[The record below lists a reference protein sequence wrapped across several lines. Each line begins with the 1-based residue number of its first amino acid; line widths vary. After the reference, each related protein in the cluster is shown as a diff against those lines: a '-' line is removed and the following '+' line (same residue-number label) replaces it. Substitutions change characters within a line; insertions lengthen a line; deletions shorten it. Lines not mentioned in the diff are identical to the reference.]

1 MSVITMK
8 TQEIQIIVEVFKDVS
23 GQQYPTGSVVR
34 TCSSWRGMVQVRFL
48 GSWSTRSANE
58 RKKIAVF
65 DYCFRFSYGVQLAD
79 ISCLVNRN
87 GNSPCR
93 VVMMIASTFLI
104 SRRVHRNTIAAV
116 SLSLER
122 GKTIR
127 LSHRQT
133 GGDSLG
139 ALAKPMSDRS
149 PAAGI

>member
-1 MSVITMK
+1 
-8 TQEIQIIVEVFKDVS
+8 
-23 GQQYPTGSVVR
+23 
-34 TCSSWRGMVQVRFL
+34 
-48 GSWSTRSANE
+48 
-58 RKKIAVF
+58 
-65 DYCFRFSYGVQLAD
+65 
-79 ISCLVNRN
+79 
-87 GNSPCR
+87 
-93 VVMMIASTFLI
+93 MMIASTFLI

-133 GGDSLG
+133 AGDSLG